1 VILLLLCLIAL
12 IIYCVYT
19 QLQEHQLQEMTQQ
32 TPIPTQELIVN
43 ETIEND
49 QALDEKELQENIE
62 KNIEENFENQEQ
74 LKSEM
79 IEQLPI
85 VPEKSELLQ
94 EQIDAVLKDNP
105 IMFQR
110 MSYEITPKSQ
120 TALKQI
126 AQLLQ
131 ENETMQVE
139 IGGHTDAK
147 GDDAFN
153 MMISQKRA
161 LSVKEKLIEMGI
173 NEEYINAVGYGET
186 RPMVEND
193 ENGYSL
199 ANRRVEIKIIKEEL

>member
-1 VILLLLCLIAL
+1 
-12 IIYCVYT
+12 
-19 QLQEHQLQEMTQQ
+19 MTQQ